1 MGIPFYYAD
10 LIKKYPDIIQNP
22 NNIDVLFFDYNGLIH
37 PIAHETLC
45 KGKCKSDEEFF
56 HLLWK
61 KTIELVSMIKPAKY
75 IISID
80 GVAPL
85 AKVNQQRKRRY
96 ISVVNKSWDTNAITC
111 GTPFM
116 DNLNKYIKN
125 RHNNV
130 DTMYNNGEGEHKILD
145 YIHNDNSTSNN
156 YLIHGLDADL
166 ILLSLMS
173 NKSDNIYL
181 MREQNNIITYISIKK
196 IKQYIELE
204 WSSIFSKDADII
216 KSYCVMLSIMG
227 NDFIPHPI
235 GLSISS
241 NGINILK
248 TICKNTCLISKQ
260 DTININKADL
270 HLIFKNLIYY
280 EDKCMINEP
289 KNWRKNYYKNE
300 VYIEDISQ
308 SCKLYIDGIF
318 WTYNYY
324 NKDINKIDHSWY
336 YPYLGCPS
344 ISDIANYLTTYE
356 YTPSYDNNFINS
368 KEQLIIVMPKTSIN
382 VLPKDLHKYIIDPLY
397 GLDHM
402 FVTDYKL
409 IKYLKK
415 HEWEYVPY
423 LPLIDIEY
431 IRSIFADE
439 LKVY

>member
-1 MGIPFYYAD
+1 MGIPFYYSD

-22 NNIDVLFFDYNGLIH
+22 KNVNILFFDYNGLIH
-37 PIAHETLC
+37 PIAHETIC
-45 KGKCKSDEEFF
+45 KGKTENEFF

-61 KTIELVSMIKPAKY
+61 KTLELVEIIKPTKY
-75 IISID
+75 IINID

-85 AKVNQQRKRRY
+85 AKINQQRKRRY
-96 ISVVNKSWDTNAITC
+96 ISTNNYNWDTNAITC

-116 DNLNKYIKN
+116 DNLNKYIKARCVN
-125 RHNNV
+125 M
-130 DTMYNNGEGEHKILD
+130 DTMYNNGEGEHKIMD
-145 YIHNDNSTSNN
+145 YIHNDPEPDNI

-181 MREQNNIITYISIKK
+181 MREQNNNTITYISIKK

-204 WSSIFSKDADII
+204 WSYIFHKNADII

-235 GLSISS
+235 SLKISN

-248 TICKNTCLISKQ
+248 IVSKNTCLISKD
-260 DTININKADL
+260 DTININKTDL
-270 HLIFKNLIYY
+270 QLIFKNLIYY
-280 EDKCMINEP
+280 EDKFMINES

-300 VYIEDISQ
+300 VYIENISQ
-308 SCKLYIDGIF
+308 ACKYYIDGIF

-324 NKDINKIDHSWY
+324 NKNINKIDHSWY

-344 ISDIANYLTTYE
+344 ISDIANYLSTYE
-356 YTPSYDNNFINS
+356 YKPDYDNTFINS
-368 KEQLIIVMPKTSIN
+368 REQLLIVIPKTSIN
-382 VLPKDLHKYIIDPLY
+382 VLPKDLHKYMLDPTF
-397 GLDHM
+397 GLEYM
-402 FVTDYKL
+402 FVADFKL

-423 LPLIDIEY
+423 LPLIDIQY
-431 IRSIFADE
+431 IRSIFDE
-439 LKVY
+439 PKAY